1 MRWAGRRWREQR
13 EAGWAPAEAAA
24 TVLKASDSRFLRLLG
39 ACGAWTEGQGRGR
52 NPEGGEER
60 ALAPGYSDGVSRAAT
75 PFCGAGSR
83 RTRGL
88 PGARGVGCA
97 WTWCSRCLWTR
108 RQECCGQGS
117 RLVLLRPRTRWE
129 QESTPSCEKL
139 SLVC

>member
-52 NPEGGEER
+52 GRNPEGGEER

-88 PGARGVGCA
+88 PGARGC
-97 WTWCSRCLWTR
+97 RLCLD
-108 RQECCGQGS
+108 
-117 RLVLLRPRTRWE
+117 LVLEMPLDEETGVLRAGEPAGPLAAPHT
-129 QESTPSCEKL
+129 L
-139 SLVC
+139 GAGVDLVL